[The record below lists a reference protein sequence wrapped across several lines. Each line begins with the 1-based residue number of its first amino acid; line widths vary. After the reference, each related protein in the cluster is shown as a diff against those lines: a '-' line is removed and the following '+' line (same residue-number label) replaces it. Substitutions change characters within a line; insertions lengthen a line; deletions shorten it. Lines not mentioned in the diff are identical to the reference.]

1 MYRKSLLQLFQVSQS
16 HSWQLVLLI
25 VSSLLSIRKPNII
38 RTKVQR
44 FRSQRFHDR
53 KENANWDKC
62 TATPTR

>member
-16 HSWQLVLLI
+16 HSWQLVLLTA
-25 VSSLLSIRKPNII
+25 SSLPNII